1 VLPDAWHLAQRQYDF
16 REHITGEPLPGNR
29 EPGGRWRM
37 GMYDRATV
45 LPLSINPHVEI

>member
-1 VLPDAWHLAQRQYDF
+1 VLPDAWHLAQRQYAF

-45 LPLSINPHVEI
+45 LSLSINPHVEI